1 MIRNLIAG
9 LLAAAIALPAAAQGT
24 WMQSPAV
31 KALHDKAKAEGEV
44 VFWGT
49 APREVDWI
57 PAAFAKAF
65 PGVTVKATGDNNI
78 ATTALAEARANR
90 NQVDVFWHGLA
101 GAAPLLDRQLIAKT
115 DWSVFGVTPDNT
127 AADGRLGYTNNVVY
141 AFMYND
147 RKADKALLPK
157 SWADLRNPGL
167 KDKMAASEFLL
178 PRITGGIA
186 IVQGRETA
194 MTWARGLR
202 DEMGVMVTRAPRE
215 PMLQAGERLYSIVEL
230 DQQVRLWKADGLDVG
245 YVVPEPIIAAQ
256 FVAAV
261 MAKAPHPAGATLL
274 AGWLASSEGKA
285 AREAAILTADYRPGS
300 TSPIAAKLFATG
312 AKINFDDLSQVETR
326 TKFFREAA
334 EILSGQMR

>member
-1 MIRNLIAG
+1 MIRHLIAG
-9 LLAAAIALPAAAQGT
+9 LLAATFALPAAAQ
-24 WMQSPAV
+24 SPAI
-31 KALHDKAKAEGEV
+31 KSLHEKAKAEGEV

-65 PGVTVKATGDNNI
+65 PGVTVKVTGDNNI
-78 ATTALAEARANR
+78 ATTALAEARAGR

-101 GAAPLLDRQLIAKT
+101 GVAPLLDRQLIART
-115 DWSVFGVTPDNT
+115 DWSVFGIAPDNT

-157 SWADLRNPGL
+157 NWTDLRNPGL
-167 KDKMAASEFLL
+167 KGRMAASEFLL
-178 PRITGGIA
+178 PRIVGGLA
-186 IVQGRETA
+186 ITINRETA
-194 MTWARGLR
+194 MAFARGLR
-202 DEMGVMVTRAPRE
+202 DEMEVMVTRAPRE
-215 PMLQAGERLYSIVEL
+215 PLLQAGERLYSIVEL
-230 DQQVRLWKADGLDVG
+230 DQQVRLWKADGLDVA
-245 YVVPEPIIAAQ
+245 YVVPEPIVAAQ
-256 FVAAV
+256 FVTAV

-274 AGWLASSEGKA
+274 AGWLASNEGKA

-312 AKINFDDLSQVETR
+312 AKIHFDDLSQVETR